1 MRKRQAQLNAQSS
14 WRYASITIGAS
25 CIIILT
31 QVSKSVKLLDIFV
44 VLCYYNSTNK
54 CKGGFSTMDTAFE
67 TKDALEL
74 LDSLPERVGNDDEI
88 ESILADLITLK
99 DFVST
104 IDEIVA
110 TLNEDVANLNK
121 KNQGL
126 MASNNTLYR
135 QIGKQNEAAEE
146 AKEAVS
152 KIAQINDLF

>member
-1 MRKRQAQLNAQSS
+1 ME
-14 WRYASITIGAS
+14 
-25 CIIILT
+25 
-31 QVSKSVKLLDIFV
+31 
-44 VLCYYNSTNK
+44 
-54 CKGGFSTMDTAFE
+54 TAFE

-126 MASNNTLYR
+126 MASKNTLYR